1 MYRMVTRNA
10 PFEGDEVDKLKEKI
24 LSGKFQAHTLWQHK
38 VKKFFKKL
46 MMAESSES
54 PTTDTMMRGPRG
66 SVDQGEEPRPYT
78 RHPGVT

>member
-1 MYRMVTRNA
+1 MVTRNA

-38 VKKFFKKL
+38 VKKFFKNL

-66 SVDQGEEPRPYT
+66 SVDQGEEPRPYM
-78 RHPGVT
+78 RHPAVT

>member
-38 VKKFFKKL
+38 VKEF
-46 MMAESSES
+46 
-54 PTTDTMMRGPRG
+54 
-66 SVDQGEEPRPYT
+66 
-78 RHPGVT
+78 